1 MDARAQIPH
10 TTTMNPALKALLIG
24 APTAALLHTTR
35 TRLMQWGDRFLAR
48 LRRTPESVAN
58 LNLARNL
65 FHACNFIPLV
75 LYHLRLSDPVPR
87 FPHTISY
94 SIRKGEEEAGE
105 REGERRPHPRRMN
118 VYE

>member
-1 MDARAQIPH
+1 
-10 TTTMNPALKALLIG
+10 MNPALKAILIG

-48 LRRTPESVAN
+48 LRRTPASVAN

-75 LYHLRLSDPVPR
+75 LYHLRLSDSVPR

-94 SIRKGEEEAGE
+94 SIRKGEAERVKQ
-105 REGERRPHPRRMN
+105 REGAETHPSRMN